1 MEKRRLWTDEES
13 DWLRNNIAE
22 LSYKELTKTF
32 NKKFERNLSVT
43 AVEHKCAR
51 LGINHGKK
59 TTFEKGKHNPCSMTL
74 PIGAETISAGK
85 VYVKVSDAPLSGG
98 RLSGGRT
105 RYAEGGN
112 FVQKNRYI
120 YEQHHGPI
128 PKGYMIVSLVN
139 DRNNFEPQNLYAT
152 TRAVNMMMCQNKWY
166 TESRENTLTAIKY
179 CELQF
184 ALKKRNTEEN

>member
-1 MEKRRLWTDEES
+1 M
-13 DWLRNNIAE
+13 
-22 LSYKELTKTF
+22 
-32 NKKFERNLSVT
+32 
-43 AVEHKCAR
+43 
-51 LGINHGKK
+51 
-59 TTFEKGKHNPCSMTL
+59 
-74 PIGAETISAGK
+74 PIGAEIISAGK
-85 VYVKVSDAPLSGG
+85 VYVKVSDALVSGG
-98 RLSGGRT
+98 RLADGRT
-105 RYAEGGN
+105 RYGEGGN

-120 YEQHHGPI
+120 YEQHYGPI

-184 ALKKRNTEEN
+184 ALKKRNTEGNEDEDKN

>member
-22 LSYKELTKTF
+22 LSYKELTKAF
-32 NKKFERNLSVT
+32 NKRFERNLTLS
-43 AVEHKCAR
+43 AIGHKCAR
-51 LGINHGKK
+51 LGIDHGKK
-59 TTFEKGKHNPCSMTL
+59 HKFEKGKHNPCSPTL
-74 PIGAETISAGK
+74 PIGAEVISAGK

-98 RLSGGRT
+98 KLASGRSRLG
-105 RYAEGGN
+105 EGGN

-184 ALKKRNTEEN
+184 ALKN

>member
-13 DWLRNNIAE
+13 DWLRNNIAD
-22 LSYKELTKTF
+22 LSYKELTKAF
-32 NKKFERNLSVT
+32 NKRFERNLSVV
-43 AVEHKCAR
+43 AVQHKCAR
-51 LGINHGKK
+51 LGIDHGKK
-59 TTFEKGKHNPCSMTL
+59 CKFEKGKNNPCSPTL
-74 PIGAETISAGK
+74 PIGAETVSAGK
-85 VYVKVSDAPLSGG
+85 VYVKVADTPIM
-98 RLSGGRT
+98 GGRT
-105 RYAEGGN
+105 TYGEGGN

-120 YEQHHGPI
+120 YEQHHGQI

-166 TESRENTLTAIKY
+166 TENRENTLTAIKY

-184 ALKKRNTEEN
+184 ALKN